1 VPNNNPL
8 SLHPDQTFYRGKVR
22 DVYTIHDK
30 MIMVVSD
37 RISAFDHILP
47 RTIPYKGQ
55 VLNQLAQYFLDATAD
70 IVPNWSIANPH
81 PNVTVGQKCE
91 PIKLEMVIRG
101 YLVGHALREY
111 SSGKRLLCG
120 VKLREG
126 LLPNQKFETPIITPA
141 TKAEE
146 GHDLDISKE
155 EILDQGIVSND
166 VYGQLERTTHRLF
179 ERGQEMASKRGLILV
194 DTKYEFGIYNDEVI
208 LIDEI
213 HTPDSSRY
221 FYKEE
226 YEDRFNRGVAQN
238 QLSKEF
244 VREWLIEHKFMGKE
258 GQTMPDMPDEFVNQV
273 SDRYLHLYEL
283 LTGNKFVKESLDDA
297 NNRVET
303 AIQGYLKK

>member
-1 VPNNNPL
+1 
-8 SLHPDQTFYRGKVR
+8 
-22 DVYTIHDK
+22 
-30 MIMVVSD
+30 
-37 RISAFDHILP
+37 
-47 RTIPYKGQ
+47 
-55 VLNQLAQYFLDATAD
+55 VLNQLAQYFLDATSD

-81 PNVTVGQKCE
+81 PNVTIGHKCE

-111 SSGKRLLCG
+111 SAGIRTLCG
-120 VKLREG
+120 VSLQEG
-126 LLPNQKFETPIITPA
+126 LLPNQKFDTPIITPA

-155 EILDQGIVSND
+155 EIIEQGIVSAD
-166 VYGQLERTTHRLF
+166 VYGQLEHITRRLF
-179 ERGQEMASKRGLILV
+179 DRGQEMANERGLILV
-194 DTKYEFGIYNDEVI
+194 DTKYEFGINNDKI
-208 LIDEI
+208 MLIDEI

-244 VREWLIEHKFMGKE
+244 VREWLIDHDFMGKD

-273 SDRYLHLYEL
+273 SERYIHLYEL
-283 LTGNKFVKESLDDA
+283 LTGKSFVKETQTGLDRKIESLVQDF
-297 NNRVET
+297 
-303 AIQGYLKK
+303 LKK

>member
-1 VPNNNPL
+1 L
-8 SLHPDQTFYRGKVR
+8 
-22 DVYTIHDK
+22 I
-30 MIMVVSD
+30 
-37 RISAFDHILP
+37 
-47 RTIPYKGQ
+47 IPYKGQ

-273 SDRYLHLYEL
+273 SDRYIHLYEL